1 MPATNKKSLSDKS
14 YSQKAYLGKFPYNLV
29 NSGNLTKYFQTLTD
43 YKFISNKINH
53 PEFGIQALIE
63 DYDLLDDTQ
72 TATHP
77 DQTKTLKYI
86 QSALRLSAHI
96 VTQDKQQLPSQLWGR
111 LQTINTP
118 AMQTLL
124 TQAQKTHPHPWL
136 RPLTPSLTQAGGR
149 LLRTLSGHSGSV
161 KAVAV
166 TADGKR
172 VISGSWDET
181 VKVWNLET
189 GEELF
194 TLSGHSSYVQA
205 VAVTAD
211 GNRVIS
217 GSWDKTVKVWNLET
231 EKEEFTL
238 KGHSDSV
245 NVVTVTADGKRII
258 SGSSDKTV
266 KVWNLE
272 TGEKHTL
279 SGHNSSVKAV
289 AVTADGN
296 WVISGSSDKTVKVWN
311 LETKKEE
318 FTLKGHSGWVEAVV
332 VTADGNRLISGSD
345 DKTVKVWNLET
356 GEEIATFS
364 GEGSIFSCAVTPN
377 GLTIIAGDAG
387 GIVHFLKLENA
398 GE

>member
-43 YKFISNKINH
+43 YQFISNKINH

-63 DYDLLDDTQ
+63 DYDLLDNTQ

-96 VTQDKQQLPSQLWGR
+96 VTQDKQQLASQLWGR

-124 TQAQKTHPHPWL
+124 TQAEKTHILPWL

-149 LLRTLSGHSGSV
+149 LLRTLSGHSSFV
-161 KAVAV
+161 QAVAV

-172 VISGSWDET
+172 VISGSRDNTVKVWNLETGVEQLTLTGHSNSVRAVAVTADGKWVISGSDDNT

-189 GEELF
+189 GEQF
-194 TLSGHSSYVQA
+194 TLTGHSNWVQA

-211 GNRVIS
+211 GTRV
-217 GSWDKTVKVWNLET
+217 
-231 EKEEFTL
+231 
-238 KGHSDSV
+238 
-245 NVVTVTADGKRII
+245 
-258 SGSSDKTV
+258 
-266 KVWNLE
+266 
-272 TGEKHTL
+272 
-279 SGHNSSVKAV
+279 
-289 AVTADGN
+289 
-296 WVISGSSDKTVKVWN
+296 
-311 LETKKEE
+311 
-318 FTLKGHSGWVEAVV
+318 
-332 VTADGNRLISGSD
+332 ISGSD

-356 GEEIATFS
+356 GEKETGEEQLTLTGHSGSVLAVAVTADGTRVISGSSDNTTVKVWNLQNGEEIATFI
-364 GEGSIFSCAVTPN
+364 GESPFYSCVVTPD
-377 GLTIIAGDAG
+377 GLTIVAGDAAG
-387 GIVHFLKLENA
+387 MVHFLKLENPGA
-398 GE
+398 

>member
-1 MPATNKKSLSDKS
+1 MDKWDLHI
-14 YSQKAYLGKFPYNLV
+14 YLRKPYHFV
-29 NSGNLTKYFQTLTD
+29 NSGKPENLTKYFQTLTD
-43 YKFISNKINH
+43 YQFISDKINH

-96 VTQDKQQLPSQLWGR
+96 LTQDQQQLPSQLWGR

-149 LLRTLSGHSGSV
+149 LLRTLSGHSDWV
-161 KAVAV
+161 QAVAV

-172 VISGSWDET
+172 VISGSRDNT

-189 GEELF
+189 GEEQL
-194 TLSGHSSYVQA
+194 TLSGHSDWVLA

-211 GNRVIS
+211 GKRVIS
-217 GSWDKTVKVWNLET
+217 GS
-231 EKEEFTL
+231 
-238 KGHSDSV
+238 
-245 NVVTVTADGKRII
+245 
-258 SGSSDKTV
+258 
-266 KVWNLE
+266 
-272 TGEKHTL
+272 
-279 SGHNSSVKAV
+279 
-289 AVTADGN
+289 
-296 WVISGSSDKTVKVWN
+296 
-311 LETKKEE
+311 
-318 FTLKGHSGWVEAVV
+318 
-332 VTADGNRLISGSD
+332 D
-345 DKTVKVWNLET
+345 DNTVKVWNLET
-356 GEEIATFS
+356 GEEIATFIGDS
-364 GEGSIFSCAVTPN
+364 SFYSCAVTPN

>member
-43 YKFISNKINH
+43 YQFISNKINH

-124 TQAQKTHPHPWL
+124 TQAQKTQPLPWL

-149 LLRTLSGHSGSV
+149 LLRTLTGHGSLV
-161 KAVAV
+161 QAVAV

-172 VISGSWDET
+172 VISGS
-181 VKVWNLET
+181 
-189 GEELF
+189 
-194 TLSGHSSYVQA
+194 H
-205 VAVTAD
+205 
-211 GNRVIS
+211 
-217 GSWDKTVKVWNLET
+217 
-231 EKEEFTL
+231 
-238 KGHSDSV
+238 
-245 NVVTVTADGKRII
+245 
-258 SGSSDKTV
+258 DKTV

-272 TGEKHTL
+272 TGEEQLTL
-279 SGHNSSVKAV
+279 TGHSSLVLAV
-289 AVTADGN
+289 AVTADGTR
-296 WVISGSSDKTVKVWN
+296 VISGSSDN
-311 LETKKEE
+311 
-318 FTLKGHSGWVEAVV
+318 
-332 VTADGNRLISGSD
+332 
-345 DKTVKVWNLET
+345 TVKVWNLET
-356 GEEIATFS
+356 GEEIATFI
-364 GEGSIFSCAVTPN
+364 GDADFHSCAVTLN
-377 GLTIIAGDAG
+377 GLTIVAGDRSG
-387 GIVHFLKLENA
+387 MVHFLKLENQGA
-398 GE
+398 